1 MVPDPVWLAE
11 WAKNAGNP
19 PELAAVADD
28 ATLHKALALVVE
40 RANIRFSKIENIRR
54 FMIASEPFTIDNE
67 QMTPTMKV
75 RRHKVL
81 DIYGDALVALYR

>member
-1 MVPDPVWLAE
+1 
-11 WAKNAGNP
+11 
-19 PELAAVADD
+19 
-28 ATLHKALALVVE
+28 
-40 RANIRFSKIENIRR
+40 
-54 FMIASEPFTIDNE
+54 MIASEPFTIDNE